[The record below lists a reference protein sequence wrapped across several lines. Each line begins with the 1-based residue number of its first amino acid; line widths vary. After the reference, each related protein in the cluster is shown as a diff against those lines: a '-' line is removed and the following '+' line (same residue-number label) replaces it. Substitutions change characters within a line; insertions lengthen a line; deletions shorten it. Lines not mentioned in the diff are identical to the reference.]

1 MNKNSKFVLII
12 TILFSFLQG
21 DIFAQSQKLQYVK
34 LAEGAR
40 IKLPSDF
47 VLMSDD
53 DLALK
58 YPSTKKPLA
67 MYTSPDRN
75 ADFGLNVSKTVW
87 PENDLNI
94 LQKIYK
100 STIVEMYN
108 KTTFLKEEIATIDGQ
123 QFIVFEFTS
132 EVENFKKYTYVLYKI
147 VKSHVYIFNFT
158 CSQKVQDRWQ
168 PLLPK
173 MVSTIKFKI
182 AAPAEVKIERKEGVK
197 YYQPK
202 RKTKTPVKQ

>member
-1 MNKNSKFVLII
+1 MNTISKFSIIILVFLSLIHNN
-12 TILFSFLQG
+12 
-21 DIFAQSQKLQYVK
+21 IFAQTQKLQYIK
-34 LAEGAR
+34 LAEGAS

-47 VLMSDD
+47 VPMSDD

-67 MYTSPDRN
+67 MYTSADRN

-87 PENDLNI
+87 PQNDLKI

-100 STIVEMYN
+100 STIIEMYL
-108 KTTFLKEEIATIDGQ
+108 KTAFLKEEIATIDGQ

-147 VKSHVYIFNFT
+147 VKNHVYIFNFT
-158 CSQKVQDRWQ
+158 CSQKVQGRWQ

-173 MVSTIKFKI
+173 MVSTIKFNI
-182 AAPAEVKIERKEGVK
+182 AAPADVKVERKEGVK

-202 RKTKTPVKQ
+202 RKTAAPTK